1 MSAGGEVSP
10 AAQRWLDAQRAKWV
24 PLSERQALVI
34 RNALRSTDARAQ
46 ESAA

>member
-1 MSAGGEVSP
+1 MRTAGKVSP
-10 AAQRWLDAQRAKWV
+10 AEQRWLDAQRTKWV

-34 RNALRSTDARAQ
+34 RNALRSADASTE